1 MAELELRGNLDPYM
15 TSRRKKAQ
23 SVWNILLRTVMER
36 ETKAYIL
43 EATPSFGLFVIA
55 AWLNLN
61 NIEIST
67 IGVGLP

>member
-1 MAELELRGNLDPYM
+1 MAEVELRGNLDSYM

-36 ETKAYIL
+36 ETK
-43 EATPSFGLFVIA
+43 ATPSFGLFVIA